1 MSLPITLHRAVQ
13 REIDEA
19 ARWYEDQ
26 RAGLGRDFLDAIDQV
41 MSDITVNP
49 ARFGFAKADVREGA
63 IQRFSYVIYYRVLPD
78 RIRVLAVQHT
88 ARDPASWASRN

>member
-1 MSLPITLHRAVQ
+1 MSLPIILHRAVQ
-13 REIDEA
+13 PEIDEA
-19 ARWYEDQ
+19 ARWYEYQ
-26 RAGLGRDFLDAIDQV
+26 RPGLGRDFLAAVDQV

-49 ARFGFAKADVREGA
+49 ARFGFAKADIREGA
-63 IQRFSYVIYYRVLPD
+63 IQRFPYVVFYRVLPD